1 MSGDVSTVFRT
12 EKTLSKV
19 GRKPI
24 QIPTGVT
31 VSLDYTRLTV
41 RGPQGTLDLD
51 IHSEVVVNVLD
62 GEIQVERKSS
72 SKFHR
77 SLHGLTRSLI
87 ANLITGVSQ
96 GYEKILE
103 LMGVGYRVQQTE
115 TGGIVLNVGFSHP
128 VEISAPEGVD
138 LVVEGNNK
146 IYVRG
151 IDKQKVGHI
160 AAVIR
165 KVRPPNV
172 YTGKGIRYADENVRI
187 KPGKSARRVV

>member
-1 MSGDVSTVFRT
+1 MSGDVSTVVRS

-24 QIPTGVT
+24 QIPPGVT

-41 RGPQGTLDLD
+41 RGPQGTLDHD
-51 IHSEVVVNVLD
+51 IHSEVVVKVLD
-62 GEIQVERKSS
+62 GEIRVERKSS

-87 ANLITGVSQ
+87 ANLITGTSQ
-96 GYEKILE
+96 GYEKTLE

-115 TGGIVLNVGFSHP
+115 TGIVLNVGFSHT

-151 IDKQKVGHI
+151 IDKQKVGQI

-165 KVRPPNV
+165 KVRPPNP
-172 YTGKGIRYADENVRI
+172 YKEKGIKYSDEVI
-187 KPGKSARRVV
+187 HLKPGKSASRKG